1 MGIIKPRKSRWRLNI
16 GTRSTDNGAGG
27 EVLFGV
33 VAYNHE
39 QESGRETYE
48 LNQIAVRGRSDGLSN
63 TLQVLQGNE
72 PTIRYVDEAGD
83 DELYVG
89 TPKQNAGP
97 IAPVATVP
105 VNDTTDP
112 LGVLHEVKAS

>member
-1 MGIIKPRKSRWRLNI
+1 MGMIKPRKSRWRVNI
-16 GTRSTDNGAGG
+16 GTRSNENGANGD
-27 EVLFGV
+27 VLFGV

-39 QESGRETYE
+39 QTTGRETYE
-48 LNQIAVRGRSDGLSN
+48 VNYVTLGGRSDGLAN

-72 PTIRYVDEAGD
+72 PTIRYVDEAGA
-83 DELYVG
+83 DEVYVG
-89 TPKQNAGP
+89 TPKQNEGR

>member
-1 MGIIKPRKSRWRLNI
+1 MGMIKPRKSRFRINI
-16 GTRSTDNGAGG
+16 GTRSRENGANGDL
-27 EVLFGV
+27 LFGIST
-33 VAYNHE
+33 YNHD
-39 QESGRETYE
+39 QVTGLETYE
-48 LNQIAVRGRSDGLSN
+48 VNYITVGGRSDGLSN
-63 TLQVLQGNE
+63 TLQTLQGNE
-72 PTIRYVDEAGD
+72 PTTRYVEQAGE

-89 TPKQNAGP
+89 TPKQNAGR